1 MAGVPLL
8 TSAEASGKAAEVMA
22 SIEETGRVLPI
33 LRAVANAQTAFP
45 HFVRYSASL
54 VYRLSLPAR
63 LRELV
68 IMRAAAHVRSRYEWG
83 EHYDFALGAGV
94 TEEELR
100 ALAAGVVPATLTSDE
115 RDVLALADSLLS
127 GTTHGR
133 DELVEKLTGHLGHQ
147 QYTELALVV
156 GWWCGCVPA
165 MIDMLGLEADAPTVT
180 VAL

>member
-115 RDVLALADSLLS
+115 LLS

-133 DELVEKLTGHLGHQ
+133 EELVEKLTGHLGHQ